1 MIKIF
6 LIIGVAII
14 VTASVVS
21 YKIQEAPEIL
31 QDLDLCKAEPVCYTA
46 RVTRIIDGDT
56 IDVAHLTTGE
66 AIRIRLALVDTAE
79 RGEELYDAARDFT
92 GTMCP
97 AGSRIIFDQD
107 DGQLAGSYGRVIGAV
122 YCNGVLL
129 NEALLDTSLAV
140 LDTRFCEASEYGTEW
155 AIKYGC

>member
-1 MIKIF
+1 MIRI
-6 LIIGVAII
+6 LLVIGVAII
-14 VTASVVS
+14 VTSSLVMNQL
-21 YKIQEAPEIL
+21 QEEPEIL
-31 QDLDLCKAEPVCYTA
+31 QDLDLCKTEPVCYTA

-66 AIRIRLALVDTAE
+66 PIRIRLALVDTPE
-79 RGEELYDAARDFT
+79 RGEDLYQEATDFT
-92 GTMCP
+92 GTICP

-107 DGQLAGSYGRVIGAV
+107 DGQLEGSYGRVIGAV

-140 LDTRFCEASEYGTEW
+140 IDTRFCSASEYGTEW
-155 AIKYGC
+155 GVKYGC

>member
-1 MIKIF
+1 M
-6 LIIGVAII
+6 IIGVAII

-21 YKIQEAPEIL
+21 YKLQEAPEIL

-66 AIRIRLALVDTAE
+66 AIRIRLALTNTPE
-79 RGEELYDAARDFT
+79 KGEELFDAATDFT
-92 GTMCP
+92 AELCSP
-97 AGSRIIFDQD
+97 GSRIIFDQD
-107 DGQLAGSYGRVIGAV
+107 DGQLEGSFGRVIGAV

-129 NEALLDTSLAV
+129 NEALLETSLAV

-155 AIKYGC
+155 GVKYGC

>member
-1 MIKIF
+1 MIK
-6 LIIGVAII
+6 LLLAIGVAII

-21 YKIQEAPEIL
+21 YKLQEAPEIL

-66 AIRIRLALVDTAE
+66 AIRIRLALVDTPE
-79 RGEELYDAARDFT
+79 RGEELYQEASDFT

-107 DGQLAGSYGRVIGAV
+107 DGQLAGSFGRVIGAV

-155 AIKYGC
+155 GVKYGC